1 MKWQVGVVGIELGGL
16 FTTTG
21 KPPSVLVAIFVIEI

>member
-1 MKWQVGVVGIELGGL
+1 MKWQVGAVGIELGGL